1 MKNRKNHNRP
11 ERDQEPGSIEKGREA
26 LKKLGILLLN
36 FILFYALLR
45 IIIALSESTGQLW
58 IYYAGTLLYGIA
70 GGAAFVA
77 FFVLNGFSLENKPRT
92 IDELP
97 ETWSYEKKSEFMAKQ
112 PGNRKKAKT
121 LIYILM
127 PIVVSL
133 AISYI
138 ELYIMK

>member
-1 MKNRKNHNRP
+1 MKNRKNHNRFQQ
-11 ERDQEPGSIEKGREA
+11 DNDPGSIEKGKDA

-58 IYYAGTLLYGIA
+58 IYYAGTILYGLG

-77 FFVLNGFSLENKPRT
+77 FYVLNGFTLENKPRT

-97 ETWSYEKKSEFMAKQ
+97 EAWSFEQKSEFMAKQ
-112 PGNRKKAKT
+112 PENRKKAKKF
-121 LIYILM
+121 IYILM

>member
-1 MKNRKNHNRP
+1 MKNRKHHNRP
-11 ERDQEPGSIEKGREA
+11 TPDQEPGSIEKGREA

-58 IYYAGTLLYGIA
+58 IYYAGTLLYGIV

-97 ETWSYEKKSEFMAKQ
+97 EDWPDEKKADFMANQ
-112 PGNRKKAKT
+112 PENRKKAKT

>member
-1 MKNRKNHNRP
+1 MKNRKNHNRYQG
-11 ERDQEPGSIEKGREA
+11 DQEPGSIEKGREA

-70 GGAAFVA
+70 GGAAFIG
-77 FFVLNGFSLENKPRT
+77 FYCLNGFTVENKPRT

-97 ETWSYEKKSEFMAKQ
+97 ETWSEEKKSEFMAKQ
-112 PGNRKKAKT
+112 PENRKKAKT

>member
-1 MKNRKNHNRP
+1 MKNRKNHRGQEP
-11 ERDQEPGSIEKGREA
+11 DREPGSIEKGREA
-26 LKKLGILLLN
+26 LKKLGILFIN
-36 FILFYALLR
+36 FVLFYALLR

-58 IYYAGTLLYGIA
+58 IYYAGTLLYGIG

-92 IDELP
+92 VDELP
-97 ETWSYEKKSEFMAKQ
+97 EDWSYEKKSEFLAKQ
-112 PGNRKKAKT
+112 PENRKKART

>member
-11 ERDQEPGSIEKGREA
+11 ERDQGPGSIEKGREA

-112 PGNRKKAKT
+112 PENRKKAKN

>member
-1 MKNRKNHNRP
+1 MKNRKHHNRP

-45 IIIALSESTGQLW
+45 VVIALSEFTGQLW

-70 GGAAFVA
+70 GGAAFIA

-97 ETWSYEKKSEFMAKQ
+97 EDWSFEKKSEFMTKQ
-112 PGNRKKAKT
+112 PENRKKART
-121 LIYILM
+121 LIYIIM

>member
-11 ERDQEPGSIEKGREA
+11 EPDQTPGSIEKGREA

-45 IIIALSESTGQLW
+45 IIIALSEYTGQLW
-58 IYYAGTLLYGIA
+58 IYYAGTLLYGIG

-97 ETWSYEKKSEFMAKQ
+97 EDWPDEKKADFMAKQ
-112 PGNRKKAKT
+112 PENRRKAKT